1 MRLLFVP
8 TRNRGK
14 GKLVGQKA
22 VLPIGGRP
30 GYSLPR
36 PSRNL
41 DRRPAP
47 HSSQLVSL
55 RHRQDE
61 VERFEPGAV
70 APDDGPNDPGQAPL
84 LCKSSISC
92 VVARRARKLRSSRDL
107 NHWRSALKASTR
119 SAIARAESSFAFA
132 AVANDPAVNFRFMLR
147 EQSHVCV
154 PR

>member
-1 MRLLFVP
+1 MDEAVVRLHSEP
-8 TRNRGK
+8 WNK

-30 GYSLPR
+30 GCSLPR

-70 APDDGPNDPGQAPL
+70 APDDGPNDSGHAPL
-84 LCKSSISC
+84 LCKSSTSC
-92 VVARRARKLRSSRDL
+92 
-107 NHWRSALKASTR
+107 
-119 SAIARAESSFAFA
+119 
-132 AVANDPAVNFRFMLR
+132 AVASLAL
-147 EQSHVCV
+147 
-154 PR
+154 